1 VRVQGGATIRCFTAA
16 QLTEVLDQAHSLRST
31 AATERN
37 AQSSRSHAIVTL
49 EIVRLP
55 TAVDTTEGDE
65 NTATTTAAATAA
77 AAAAAATACTSN
89 ALPESLSAGAEGAKQ
104 GARGGGGARVVEGTL
119 RLVDLAGSE
128 RNEDSLQ
135 HRGAE
140 MTRESSSINES
151 LAALKDCFRA
161 ITEKDVEQE
170 VVRLRKRTKETHHL
184 PILSRILVPYVMIC
198 LVCRL

>member
-65 NTATTTAAATAA
+65 NTATTTAA

>member
-1 VRVQGGATIRCFTAA
+1 MQNGATVRCFTAA
-16 QLTEVLDQAHSLRST
+16 QLVDVLDKAHALRST

-49 EIVRLP
+49 EFVKLP
-55 TAVDTTEGDE
+55 AKTVETAKGDDKE
-65 NTATTTAAATAA
+65 VTTAATT
-77 AAAAAATACTSN
+77 AATATSISDTPSKN
-89 ALPESLSAGAEGAKQ
+89 LSADAEGSNRGVEAAAP
-104 GARGGGGARVVEGTL
+104 GAGAGVAAGGERARVVEGTL

-170 VVRLRKRTKETHHL
+170 VVRLGEG
-184 PILSRILVPYVMIC
+184 
-198 LVCRL
+198 

>member
-1 VRVQGGATIRCFTAA
+1 MRVQGGATIRCFTAA

-65 NTATTTAAATAA
+65 NTATTTAAA

>member
-1 VRVQGGATIRCFTAA
+1 MRVQGGATIRCFTAA

-65 NTATTTAAATAA
+65 NTATTTAAAA
-77 AAAAAATACTSN
+77 AAAAAATAATSN

>member
-1 VRVQGGATIRCFTAA
+1 MQNGAIVRCFTAS
-16 QLTEVLDQAHSLRST
+16 QLVDVLDKAHALRST

-49 EIVRLP
+49 EFVKLP
-55 TAVDTTEGDE
+55 TKVMDTLEGYGKDVTAATTAVA
-65 NTATTTAAATAA
+65 TATS
-77 AAAAAATACTSN
+77 TSD
-89 ALPESLSAGAEGAKQ
+89 ALPENLNADAESLNKGIEATAT
-104 GARGGGGARVVEGTL
+104 GARAGERARAVKGTL

-170 VVRLRKRTKETHHL
+170 VVRLRE
-184 PILSRILVPYVMIC
+184 V
-198 LVCRL
+198 